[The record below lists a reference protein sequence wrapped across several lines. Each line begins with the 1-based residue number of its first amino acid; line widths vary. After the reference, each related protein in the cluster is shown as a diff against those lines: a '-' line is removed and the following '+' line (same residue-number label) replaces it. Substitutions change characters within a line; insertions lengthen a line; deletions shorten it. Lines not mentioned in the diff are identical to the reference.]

1 MARIKPYGSC
11 TVLLSRDGG
20 WVRENSRDARRFS
33 GAHASESREGKAT
46 RARCGGVWCGHPPG
60 ATLPSHLYP
69 GVNRAHFRGSC
80 AGAFGGAPRP
90 SRWSDHLA
98 DHNRLPDRLRSR
110 CWGAPWPA
118 ACWPMPPLPEE
129 EMGIRTS
136 GTQSSPP
143 HTASCGSLLWL
154 RMVEAERWSRTIAE
168 NPPPSRSDRN
178 DRERPRDGPG
188 NRQTTY
194 HHPAEHPCDSSGG
207 RAAPGHALALHL
219 WPGALPEPPRES
231 GGDTH
236 PRSCELPG
244 APLVRRPSRSPC
256 PALRGARP
264 ARGARGPES
273 PAPIRPAR
281 NALLGAKPGAPPR
294 PRRRPAPPC
303 LALPCPARGRAE
315 RRAHT

>member
-1 MARIKPYGSC
+1 MC
-11 TVLLSRDGG
+11 TTHCSTRGRSLTPPRASM
-20 WVRENSRDARRFS
+20 RENSRDARRFS
-33 GAHASESREGKAT
+33 GAHASGSREGKAT

-60 ATLPSHLYP
+60 ATLPSHLDP

-194 HHPAEHPCDSSGG
+194 HPVT
-207 RAAPGHALALHL
+207 
-219 WPGALPEPPRES
+219 PREQRS
-231 GGDTH
+231 IVTRHGGGC
-236 PRSCELPG
+236 S
-244 APLVRRPSRSPC
+244 
-256 PALRGARP
+256 ARP
-264 ARGARGPES
+264 ASDPAGTNNVRACGYRQMSQNEAAPKNEPEFVAGAQSDE
-273 PAPIRPAR
+273 
-281 NALLGAKPGAPPR
+281 
-294 PRRRPAPPC
+294 
-303 LALPCPARGRAE
+303 CPARATPRPCMLSTRVRIDLLANMSLDE
-315 RRAHT
+315 PK